1 MKKLLVLFLT
11 LSAGLLSARTLP
23 NGENITT
30 HVVET
35 EKMLVDAGSLTIS
48 GEGALLEFN
57 INSAPQYSLAM
68 KGSSELLITNGGSL
82 DMNSPS
88 SSAGGIQ
95 LNTSSVMTI
104 DSTAGEVY
112 TDKVALASAKAVLN
126 INKENAMVSCSSGV
140 PYVYLTLPSNATVN
154 LNASHAFRLDVRN
167 GITPT
172 IKFAN
177 GAVLSVMSWEYNG
190 TSASL
195 KLVDF
200 VDNSIF
206 FSTGD
211 NDDYIYSYEENV
223 LTIKNGS
230 STKTISILNESGQ
243 AFEGLALHATEG
255 GYFLAAAVPE
265 PAEWAMIFGALALG
279 LAIYR
284 RRK

>member
-104 DSTAGEVY
+104 DSTAGEV
-112 TDKVALASAKAVLN
+112 
-126 INKENAMVSCSSGV
+126 
-140 PYVYLTLPSNATVN
+140 
-154 LNASHAFRLDVRN
+154 
-167 GITPT
+167 
-172 IKFAN
+172 
-177 GAVLSVMSWEYNG
+177 
-190 TSASL
+190 
-195 KLVDF
+195 
-200 VDNSIF
+200 
-206 FSTGD
+206 
-211 NDDYIYSYEENV
+211 
-223 LTIKNGS
+223 
-230 STKTISILNESGQ
+230 
-243 AFEGLALHATEG
+243 
-255 GYFLAAAVPE
+255 
-265 PAEWAMIFGALALG
+265 
-279 LAIYR
+279 
-284 RRK
+284 